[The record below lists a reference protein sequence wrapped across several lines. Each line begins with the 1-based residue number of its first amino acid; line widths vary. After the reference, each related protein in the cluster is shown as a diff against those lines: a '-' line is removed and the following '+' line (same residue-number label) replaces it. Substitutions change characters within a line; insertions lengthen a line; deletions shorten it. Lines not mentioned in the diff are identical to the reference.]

1 MILTT
6 VATVI
11 VSLYTV
17 QVTSG
22 LAAFTAVPY
31 KEYDL
36 AKICGKSKT
45 KQSLYLHNQ
54 AHRFTFNSVNKD
66 LFSCHLELHL
76 SSEHFGFSIFIQSMK
91 LESNNGCSRDFLQFG
106 RDFIVFTSHKSQK
119 KCGVIEPLQSQVF
132 TNTSQRLEAIK
143 RREYIEATDKE
154 MDIWLSIYPPAS
166 GQPHKEL
173 NLVVTPFKKKC
184 YSDDSYYRKCPGSS
198 KCIKREL
205 FCDGFINC
213 DGDPKDEQEEFCLVN
228 SSLSNVDMFLSIP
241 IIILIVI
248 FVLLV
253 VMFIIFLSRHFYI
266 ALKRKNCDR
275 GGESER
281 RALQDPPTSSPR
293 SCNSHMSG
301 ISTRGSHVMPP
312 SAPAH
317 LTPSLPPHPPSY
329 SEAMGSEY
337 KDDPPKYSEVPEEAH
352 TVIYKQQN

>member
-106 RDFIVFTSHKSQK
+106 R
-119 KCGVIEPLQSQVF
+119 
-132 TNTSQRLEAIK
+132 
-143 RREYIEATDKE
+143 
-154 MDIWLSIYPPAS
+154 
-166 GQPHKEL
+166 
-173 NLVVTPFKKKC
+173 
-184 YSDDSYYRKCPGSS
+184 
-198 KCIKREL
+198 
-205 FCDGFINC
+205 
-213 DGDPKDEQEEFCLVN
+213 
-228 SSLSNVDMFLSIP
+228 
-241 IIILIVI
+241 
-248 FVLLV
+248 
-253 VMFIIFLSRHFYI
+253 
-266 ALKRKNCDR
+266 
-275 GGESER
+275 
-281 RALQDPPTSSPR
+281 
-293 SCNSHMSG
+293 
-301 ISTRGSHVMPP
+301 
-312 SAPAH
+312 
-317 LTPSLPPHPPSY
+317 
-329 SEAMGSEY
+329 
-337 KDDPPKYSEVPEEAH
+337 
-352 TVIYKQQN
+352 